1 MFNITRQSIHRQSR
15 VWPYRKKHQEK
26 VWTACATFTYLHS
39 NAWTQYSMDYNPLE
53 DICFGH
59 AWGYMLG
66 TIRRYI
72 HVYIYIFIYTKS
84 IFRCIETVF
93 IIWYT
98 HTWGWSKNTWIY
110 IKYIELLM
118 MPIGPTSLGTWVLKL
133 NKLQT
138 LVRLLWLYLSI
149 G

>member
-72 HVYIYIFIYTKS
+72 HVYIYLFTQRVYLDVLRQCSLFDIHTREAEAKILGFISSTLNFLWCPLAQHPLVPEFWNSTSFKHLS
-84 IFRCIETVF
+84 DFCGCI
-93 IIWYT
+93 
-98 HTWGWSKNTWIY
+98 
-110 IKYIELLM
+110 
-118 MPIGPTSLGTWVLKL
+118 
-133 NKLQT
+133 
-138 LVRLLWLYLSI
+138 YL
-149 G
+149 